1 INSSRLSN
9 SFSTSS
15 LSLSAISSSVI
26 KYDLKPGITN
36 SPKAD
41 KLFDALS
48 VISRTTLFP
57 IENVVET

>member
-1 INSSRLSN
+1 

-26 KYDLKPGITN
+26 KYDSKPGITN

-48 VISRTTLFP
+48 VTSWKTLFP